1 MWSQAPVAIEGGGM
15 NLLANNWLQRSGSG
29 GEFSSRSAES
39 ELDLAVMVSDFFE
52 TGSAGAE
59 SWCSSDNDS
68 GLSDL
73 AYLVDRISFYNR
85 SVDQYERDLMMVV
98 KSLILSI
105 SETWQVEKPDACNA
119 SCILYSLVKLLQS
132 SGYDA
137 ALCSTKWQSDGKVPG
152 GEHEFMDVI
161 ARDNDGGTERYIID
175 IDFRSHFQIARAVK
189 SYNAALSSL
198 PAIYIGTMS
207 NLKQLLQ
214 IMVEAATYSLEQN
227 SMPLPPWRALPYLE
241 AKWESP
247 CQRIVSSPPLS
258 HTAPSSLSHLHCIA
272 LLQRLKSLVRS
283 DITRGM
289 ACE

>member
-1 MWSQAPVAIEGGGM
+1 MSSQAPVAIDGGGM
-15 NLLANNWLQRSGSG
+15 NLLANNWLQRFGGG
-29 GEFSSRSAES
+29 GEFSSRSAGS

-52 TGSAGAE
+52 IGSAVAD
-59 SWCSSDNDS
+59 SWCSCDSDS

-73 AYLVDRISFYNR
+73 AYLTDRISFYNR
-85 SVDQYERDLMMVV
+85 SVDQYERDLMMVI
-98 KSLILSI
+98 KSSILSI
-105 SETWQVEKPDACNA
+105 SETWQVEKPDPCNA

-137 ALCSTKWQSDGKVPG
+137 ALCATKWQGDGKVPG
-152 GEHEFMDVI
+152 GEHEFVDVI
-161 ARDNDGGTERYIID
+161 AQDNNGGTERYIID

-189 SYNAALSSL
+189 SYNAVLSSL
-198 PAIYIGTMS
+198 PAIYVGTVP

-214 IMVEAATYSLEQN
+214 IMVEASRYSLEQN

-247 CQRIVSSPPLS
+247 CERIVSSPPHS

-272 LLQRLKSLVRS
+272 LLQRLKSFVRS
-283 DITRGM
+283 DIERNGI
-289 ACE
+289 